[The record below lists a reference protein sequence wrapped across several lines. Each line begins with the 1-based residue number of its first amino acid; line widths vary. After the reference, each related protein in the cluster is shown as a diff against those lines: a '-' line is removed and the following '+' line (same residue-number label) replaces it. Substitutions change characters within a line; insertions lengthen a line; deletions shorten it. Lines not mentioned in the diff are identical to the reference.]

1 MAYSRIRFE
10 IQNSA
15 TMTLVQVESDTIF
28 DPFPRYVSKGVLD
41 VFTTG
46 SRSLLFSTFSKHIYT
61 FLDSAHQ
68 PIGFFSRLNEGE
80 GGVLPERKVMTTCF
94 IGVA

>member
-15 TMTLVQVESDTIF
+15 TMTLV
-28 DPFPRYVSKGVLD
+28 
-41 VFTTG
+41 
-46 SRSLLFSTFSKHIYT
+46 H
-61 FLDSAHQ
+61 
-68 PIGFFSRLNEGE
+68 SRLNEGE